1 MPILPFRCLRR
12 FLFALVKRG
21 WQTIPQPEDC
31 DAETTNVPLHTRR
44 MMRVSKALLAG
55 AFGAALLLSQ
65 SPAAQAQAVASAAD
79 GGCRPAYTGNGFV
92 SVYPC
97 ISKSGTTVIADAYA
111 DEMPSACAYYKVS
124 IVSGAYD
131 TVWTTGPE
139 EACSRAHSGRVRLY
153 NARGTFRSKIT
164 TYDRNDRSIGSL
176 ESPNIT
182 VP

>member
-1 MPILPFRCLRR
+1 
-12 FLFALVKRG
+12 
-21 WQTIPQPEDC
+21 
-31 DAETTNVPLHTRR
+31 
-44 MMRVSKALLAG
+44 MRVSKALLAG

-65 SPAAQAQAVASAAD
+65 SPAAQAQAVASAVAD
-79 GGCRPAYTGNGFV
+79 GGCRAAYTGNGFV

-97 ISKSGTTVIADAYA
+97 ISKAGTTVIADAYA
-111 DEMPSACAYYKVS
+111 DEMPSACAYYRVS

-131 TVWTTGPE
+131 TVWATGPR
-139 EACSRAHSGRVRLY
+139 EACSRAHSGRVYLS